1 MRSVVKATSLM
12 FEANLKKVTGAMF
25 NIFAQNLTQEANDKI
40 HAERKRKK
48 DEGDPKRDP
57 CKMIEK
63 NFILLIYLV
72 NHFHS
77 VVNYEFSFDFF
88 RLCDHSKSKKTVRE
102 MFSNS
107 LSVHGFGD
115 RSLMAITSRLSAPP
129 ASTPVKKQA
138 SMVSPGRKCY
148 QWGSPVTSTATPVIF
163 KLL

>member
-12 FEANLKKVTGAMF
+12 FETNLKKGYRNNV
-25 NIFAQNLTQEANDKI
+25 FAQNLTQEANDKI
-40 HAERKRKK
+40 HAERKCKK

-57 CKMIEK
+57 CRMIEK

-102 MFSNS
+102 MFGNS

-115 RSLMAITSRLSAPP
+115 RSPMAITSWLSAPP
-129 ASTPVKKQA
+129 ASTPEKK
-138 SMVSPGRKCY
+138 
-148 QWGSPVTSTATPVIF
+148 TSQHG
-163 KLL
+163 